1 MAIMSIPIDVGAA
14 HGGTARLGIRE
25 IVRQLNSAL
34 GATLVAALAG
44 SKDPKISYKWARTD
58 GAEPRPEAQTRLQLA
73 HRASAAV
80 SSVEGG
86 HVARLWFI
94 SANPWLDEISP
105 IEAIRDMRA
114 EDVVDAALAMTED
127 RFSG

>member
-1 MAIMSIPIDVGAA
+1 MSISIDIGAA
-14 HGGTARLGIRE
+14 HAGTARLGIRE

-58 GAEPRPEAQTRLQLA
+58 GPEPKPEAQARLQLA
-73 HRASAAV
+73 HRAWTAV
-80 SSVEGG
+80 SSVEGE

-94 SANPWLDEISP
+94 GANPWLGEVSP
-105 IEAIRDMRA
+105 IEAVRDLRSKAVM
-114 EDVVDAALAMTED
+114 DAAVAMTED
-127 RFSG
+127 RFAG

>member
-1 MAIMSIPIDVGAA
+1 MSISIDIGAA
-14 HGGTARLGIRE
+14 HAGTARLGIRE

-58 GAEPRPEAQTRLQLA
+58 GPEPKPEAQARLQLA
-73 HRASAAV
+73 HRAWTAV
-80 SSVEGG
+80 SSVEGE

-94 SANPWLDEISP
+94 GANPWLGEVSP
-105 IEAIRDMRA
+105 IEAVRDLRSKEVM
-114 EDVVDAALAMTED
+114 DAAVAMTED
-127 RFSG
+127 RFAG